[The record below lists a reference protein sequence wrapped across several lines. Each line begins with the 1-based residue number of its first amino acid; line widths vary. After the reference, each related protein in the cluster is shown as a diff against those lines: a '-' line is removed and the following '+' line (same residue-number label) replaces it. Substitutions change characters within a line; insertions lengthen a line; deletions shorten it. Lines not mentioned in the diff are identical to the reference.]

1 MSCGVH
7 PKFVTKLHYR
17 HEGAVCLHDIS
28 NEIQLKESEIRIRWS
43 LWTYSREFYISYCA
57 VKTLD
62 FSCVLNQVDI

>member
-28 NEIQLKESEIRIRWS
+28 NEIQLKESEIEYVGVYGH
-43 LWTYSREFYISYCA
+43 TRENFIFHI
-57 VKTLD
+57 VLGKD
-62 FSCVLNQVDI
+62 FRFQLCSEPS